1 MGDANIIIPGF
12 RAAAVAAGIR
22 KTGRLDLGLIAADR
36 PCAAA
41 GLFTRNRVKAP
52 SVEISAA
59 RLRSG
64 KAQANTCVPDGRR
77 DAEAATAAAAA
88 ALGLRPALVL
98 MNSTGVI
105 GEPIAINRLTAAV
118 PALAAALRSDGLADF
133 ARAIMTTDTKM
144 KLFTRSAGRGRNA
157 FRLAA
162 AAKGAGMIMP
172 DMATMLCYVLT
183 DAGLGSAALKK
194 SLAAAAYG
202 SLNALTIDG
211 DTSTSDSLILMASGA
226 SAARPEESV
235 RGMKLF
241 SAALDDLL
249 AETAEA
255 IAADGEGAT
264 RWFRVTVA
272 GAKSA
277 AEADRVARRIANS
290 PLVKTAFHAADPNWG
305 RVMAAAGSAGVAIDP
320 LRVSVRF
327 EGGKK
332 TVRVVDRGLRSSA
345 YREADARAVI
355 RGTGFTVRVDLGRG
369 GASRS
374 ILTCDFSADYV
385 RINADYR
392 T

>member
-1 MGDANIIIPGF
+1 M
-12 RAAAVAAGIR
+12 AGIR

-52 SVEISAA
+52 AVELSAA
-59 RLRSG
+59 RLRGGRAQAIIANSG
-64 KAQANTCVPDGRR
+64 NANTCVPDGRLH
-77 DAEAATAAAAA
+77 AEAATAAAAR
-88 ALGLRPALVL
+88 ALGIRPALTL
-98 MNSTGVI
+98 MSSTGVI
-105 GEPIAINRLTAAV
+105 GEPIAIDRLTAAV
-118 PALAAALRSDGLADF
+118 PELVSALRPDGLADF

-144 KLFTRSAGRGRNA
+144 KLFTRAAGQGRNA
-157 FRLAA
+157 FRLAL

-172 DMATMLCYVLT
+172 NMATMLCYILT
-183 DAGLGSAALKK
+183 DAGLRSAALKK
-194 SLAAAAYG
+194 ALAAATYG

-211 DTSTSDSLILMASGA
+211 DTSTSDSLIMMASGV

-241 SAALDDLL
+241 QAALDDLL
-249 AETAEA
+249 TETAAA

-264 RWFRVTVA
+264 RWFRVTVS
-272 GAKSA
+272 GAKTA
-277 AEADRVARRIANS
+277 VEADRVARRIANS

-305 RVMAAAGSAGVAIDP
+305 RVMAAAGSAGVPIDP
-320 LRVSVRF
+320 RRVSVRF
-327 EGGKK
+327 EGEKN
-332 TVRVVDRGLRSSA
+332 TVRVVDRGLLSA
-345 YREADARAVI
+345 AYSEADARAVI
-355 RGTGFTVRVDLGRG
+355 GGTGFTVRVELGRG
-369 GASRS
+369 RASRS